1 MSEPSLRERT
11 CMLWD
16 NFNPDLDTSAMEIV
30 AQLKRITGLLELAVE
45 PIYVDAELTTAEVEL
60 LVPLRYAEESVTAIR
75 LAELLNM
82 SRAGVSKALAKL
94 EKRDLIARVQNPS
107 DRRSA
112 FILMTESGRAAI
124 DQIFPRELDAHGR
137 LFAGL
142 GETRA
147 DILDALD
154 RLAEVMESGLEGSS

>member
-11 CMLWD
+11 CALWGS
-16 NFNPDLDTSAMEIV
+16 FNPDLDIAAMEMV

-45 PIYVDAELTTAEVEL
+45 PIYADAELTVAEVEL
-60 LVPLRYAEESVTAIR
+60 LVPLRYAEEQVTAIR
-75 LAELLNM
+75 LAELLCM

-112 FILMTESGRAAI
+112 LILMTESGKAAI
-124 DQIFPRELDAHGR
+124 DQIVPRELDAHGK
-137 LFAGL
+137 LFSGL
-142 GETRA
+142 GQSRA
-147 DILDALD
+147 DILDVLD
-154 RLAEVMESGLEGSS
+154 RLAEVMESGLARPS

>member
-1 MSEPSLRERT
+1 
-11 CMLWD
+11 MLWESL
-16 NFNPDLDTSAMEIV
+16 NPDLDTSPMKIV

-45 PIYVDAELTTAEVEL
+45 PIYADAELAVAEVEL

-94 EKRDLIARVQNPS
+94 ERRGLIVRAQNPS

-112 FILMTESGRAAI
+112 VILMTDSGNAAI
-124 DQIFPRELDAHGR
+124 DKVFPRELDAHGK

-142 GETRA
+142 GEARTA
-147 DILDALD
+147 TLEALD
-154 RLAEVMESGLEGSS
+154 RLARVMESGLDASSQT

>member
-1 MSEPSLRERT
+1 MSELSLRERT

-16 NFNPDLDTSAMEIV
+16 SINPDLDTSAMEIV

-45 PIYVDAELTTAEVEL
+45 PIYADAELSVAEVEL
-60 LVPLRYAEESVTAIR
+60 LVPLRYAEEQVTAIR
-75 LAELLNM
+75 LAELLSM

-112 FILMTESGRAAI
+112 LILMTESGKAAI
-124 DQIFPRELDAHGR
+124 DQIFPRELDAHGK
-137 LFAGL
+137 LFSGL
-142 GETRA
+142 GEARA

>member
-16 NFNPDLDTSAMEIV
+16 SFNPDLDTSAMEIV

-75 LAELLNM
+75 LAELLSM
-82 SRAGVSKALAKL
+82 SRAGVSKALARL

-112 FILMTESGRAAI
+112 LILMTESGKAAI
-124 DQIFPRELDAHGR
+124 DQIFPRELDAHGK
-137 LFAGL
+137 LFSGL
-142 GETRA
+142 GEARA

-154 RLAEVMESGLEGSS
+154 RLAEVVESGLEGSS

>member
-1 MSEPSLRERT
+1 
-11 CMLWD
+11 MLWD
-16 NFNPDLDTSAMEIV
+16 KFNPDLDTSAMEIV

-45 PIYVDAELTTAEVEL
+45 PIYADAELTVAEVEL
-60 LVPLRYAEESVTAIR
+60 LVPLRYAEEQVTAIR
-75 LAELLNM
+75 LAELLSM

-112 FILMTESGRAAI
+112 LIRMTESGKAAI
-124 DQIFPRELDAHGR
+124 DQIFPRELDAHGK
-137 LFAGL
+137 LFSGL
-142 GETRA
+142 GQSRA

-154 RLAEVMESGLEGSS
+154 RLAEVMESGLECSS